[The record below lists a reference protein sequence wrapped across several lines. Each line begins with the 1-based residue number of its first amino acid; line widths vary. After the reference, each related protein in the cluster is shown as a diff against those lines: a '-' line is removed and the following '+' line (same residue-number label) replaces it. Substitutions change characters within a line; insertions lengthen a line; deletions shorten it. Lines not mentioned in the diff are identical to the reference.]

1 MLSPLDTKLIA
12 VRFYRALF
20 LGRDLSA
27 YLVQTVVRIINGLL
41 QLNCKLSLP
50 PALPRRG
57 GTQTRHRRHL
67 IFSVNVNGE
76 ISGQDGL
83 LPVPYSTVLQTFP
96 VPPPFY

>member
-41 QLNCKLSLP
+41 QFNRTASLL
-50 PALPRRG
+50 PALPRR
-57 GTQTRHRRHL
+57 QTRHRRHL
-67 IFSVNVNGE
+67 IFSVKVNGE

-83 LPVPYSTVLQTFP
+83 LPVPYSTVLQTFL